1 VCLRVRDDGHG
12 MTEEV
17 KRHLFEPF
25 FTTKEPGKG
34 TGLGLSTVFGIVKQS
49 KGEVSV
55 ESEDGKGAVFAVF
68 LPYLKDAAARP
79 AAAGQ
84 PGAVKR
90 GTEAILLVEDD
101 EMLLRLSTRVLK
113 EGGYAVIPASSGQTA
128 LEAMALRGKPVD
140 LLLTDVIMPGMSGRD
155 LARELARRGLVGR
168 TLYMS
173 GYTDDAMLKHGV
185 LEHGIAL
192 IHKPF
197 SVETL
202 NAGIRGVLDGPAD
215 QARA

>member
-1 VCLRVRDDGHG
+1 

-49 KGEVSV
+49 KGVVSV
-55 ESEDGKGAVFAVF
+55 ESEEGKGAAFTVCLPF
-68 LPYLKDAAARP
+68 LKAAADRP

-84 PGAVKR
+84 PVTVKR
-90 GTEAILLVEDD
+90 GTETILLVEDD
-101 EMLLRLSTRVLK
+101 EMLLRLSARVLK
-113 EGGYAVIPASSGQTA
+113 EGGYTVIPASSGQTA

-155 LARELARRGLVGR
+155 LARELVRRELAGR
-168 TLYMS
+168 ILYMS
-173 GYTDDAMLKHGV
+173 GYTDEAIFKHGV
-185 LEHGIAL
+185 LEPGIAL

-197 SVETL
+197 SAEML
-202 NAGIRGVLDGPAD
+202 NASIRGVLDGPAD